1 MNSAANL
8 MRRAWRLLPA
18 RPRRRLLTHAT
29 ALVAPR
35 ISRAPPA
42 SSDGIAVVGEFSRAT
57 GLGEGARI
65 MLDGIRRLGVP
76 AWPIDVGELL
86 PASPSDFPVPVDA
99 SPPRGA
105 ALVFH
110 VNPPLLPLALLRLPR
125 GLVHGR
131 RVVGYW
137 SWELPVVPGDWRIGR
152 RFVHDVWVPT
162 PFTADAVEPLLAR
175 RPLIVPHPMGLAP
188 PVPSALGRAAFGL
201 PDGVVVVLVVFN
213 LASSFARK
221 NPLAAITAFRAAFGE
236 RADRLLLLKIANQAH
251 FPDDFARIAEAAS
264 APNIR
269 LNTQLMPGPD
279 LHALIGA
286 SDIVLS
292 LHRSEGLGLVLAEA
306 MLLGKPVITT
316 GWSGNMAFM
325 DATSAALVGHRLV
338 PAEDP
343 RQVYE
348 GASWAEADQAEAVE
362 HLRRLADDAAARATL
377 GARAREM
384 ATARLGIEPLA
395 EALRSIGVTMR

>member
-1 MNSAANL
+1 

-35 ISRAPPA
+35 IDRTPPT

-86 PASPSDFPVPVDA
+86 PASPSDFPAPVDA
-99 SPPRGA
+99 TPPRGA

-125 GLVHGR
+125 GLVRGR
-131 RVVGYW
+131 RIVGYW
-137 SWELPVVPGDWRIGR
+137 SWELPVAPADWRIGR

-162 PFTADAVEPLLAR
+162 PFTADAVEPLLGR

-188 PVPSALGRAAFGL
+188 PVPSARDRAAFGL
-201 PDGVVVVLVVFN
+201 PEGVLVVLVVFN

-221 NPLAAITAFRAAFGE
+221 NPLAAIAAFRAAFGE

-279 LHALIGA
+279 LHALIDA

-306 MLLGKPVITT
+306 MLLGKPVIST

-343 RQVYE
+343 RHVYE

-395 EALRSIGVTMR
+395 DALRSIGVTMR